1 MSKEIALIL
10 TGAIVPIGVWLC
22 ILHYRF
28 LNILELGHQE
38 NWVEMGEP
46 KVLFSKTV
54 GSEFSISRLLFS
66 AKYRSLQDPMLTM
79 VGNDLRLAHILF
91 LSSIFGSFVFN
102 IFAL

>member
-28 LNILELGHQE
+28 LNILEFSHQE
-38 NWVEMGEP
+38 NWVAMGKP

-54 GSEFSISRLLFS
+54 GAELSMSQFLFS
-66 AKYRSLQDPMLTM
+66 GEYRSLQDPMLTM
-79 VGNDLRLAHILF
+79 VGDDLRLAHVLF
-91 LSSIFGSFVFN
+91 LSSILGSFVFN
-102 IFAL
+102 IFSL